1 MMGGKE
7 MKTAP
12 VQRKD
17 PLREKICYYMDDEN
31 MPQEIHERMAYFGTS
46 RNYLGTVIV
55 RGMRYLQEKSL
66 TEDFRI
72 WNQ

>member
-1 MMGGKE
+1 

-31 MPQEIHERMAYFGTS
+31 IPKEIHERIAYLGSS
-46 RNYLGTVIV
+46 RNYLGWVII
-55 RGMRYLQEKSL
+55 RGLRFLRERRL
-66 TEDFRI
+66 LEDFRS
-72 WNQ
+72 WNKNEGPY